1 LPDTALL
8 VLDFQ
13 NNVVDRFGTPEVLEA
28 AGRAIGAARAAGVP
42 VIFVRVAFLPG
53 FPEVATTNL
62 MFGGMPQR
70 AAGRPADP
78 QGTEIHAAV
87 APRGDEPVITKVRV
101 SAFAGSALDAVLRA
115 SGARRLVLAGL
126 ATSGVVLST
135 LRPAADLDFELT
147 VLADACADGDREVH
161 RVLVE
166 KVFPQQATVMDVEQ
180 WVSSL

>member
-1 LPDTALL
+1 M
-8 VLDFQ
+8 DFQ
-13 NNVVDRFGTPEVLEA
+13 NNVVDRYGTPEVLEA
-28 AGRAIGAARAAGVP
+28 AGRAVGAARAVGVP
-42 VIFVRVAFLPG
+42 VIFARAAFRPG
-53 FPEVATTNL
+53 FPEVASTNL

-115 SGARRLVLAGL
+115 SGVRRAAPDPRRAGHERRRAL
-126 ATSGVVLST
+126 DAPAGGGPR
-135 LRPAADLDFELT
+135 LRAHR
-147 VLADACADGDREVH
+147 ACRRVRRHDPEVH
-161 RVLVE
+161 RVLTE

-180 WVSSL
+180 WVSSFPPSA